1 MYNRKELNEACDYLI
16 ENYKGMKDIL
26 SHDDPYIPKI
36 VWNVY
41 RFKKLEDY
49 GFSLE
54 DFFMHT
60 YECIIIKESN
70 GESISNITEF
80 IQTRIIIYFASE
92 TKCASAY
99 NFIHSLG
106 SIEDKVK
113 NLSFRKVEDYDF
125 NDDIDYSASA
135 FVDDIIDRIFVKQLI
150 DNSNLT
156 ERELYVLDKYYITQI
171 SMKEIGDSSH
181 IFPLTAGRISQ
192 ILAKGM
198 RKMRYACKYRL
209 HYSPDEE

>member
-1 MYNRKELNEACDYLI
+1 MYNKEELKEASDYLI

-26 SHDDPYIPKI
+26 SHKDPYIPKI

-54 DFFMHT
+54 DLFMHV
-60 YECIIIKESN
+60 YESIIIKKSK
-70 GESISNITEF
+70 GEPIPNLTEF
-80 IQTRIIIYFASE
+80 IQTRIENCFTTE
-92 TKCASAY
+92 TNYLATYLFHKS
-99 NFIHSLG
+99 SG
-106 SIEDKVK
+106 SIENKLK
-113 NLSFRKVEDYDF
+113 NLSLRKVEDYDF

-135 FVDDIIDRIFVKQLI
+135 FVDDIIDRIFIKQLI

-171 SMKEIGDSSH
+171 SMKEIGNSAY

-192 ILAKGM
+192 ILANGM
-198 RKMRYACKYRL
+198 RKIRYVCKYRL
-209 HYSPDEE
+209 HYSLDEE

>member
-54 DFFMHT
+54 DFFMYT

-92 TKCASAY
+92 TKFASAY

-156 ERELYVLDKYYITQI
+156 ERELHVLDKYYITQI
-171 SMKEIGDSSH
+171 SMKEIGDSSY
-181 IFPLTAGRISQ
+181 IFPLTAGRISE

-198 RKMRYACKYRL
+198 KKMRYVCKYRL

>member
-1 MYNRKELNEACDYLI
+1 MYNKEELKEVYDYLI
-16 ENYKGMKDIL
+16 EHYKGMKDIL

-54 DFFMHT
+54 DVFMHV
-60 YECIIIKESN
+60 YESIIIKKSK
-70 GESISNITEF
+70 GEPIPNLTEF
-80 IQTRIIIYFASE
+80 IQTRIENCFATE
-92 TKCASAY
+92 TNYLATYLFHKSP
-99 NFIHSLG
+99 G
-106 SIEDKVK
+106 SIENKLK
-113 NLSFRKVEDYDF
+113 NLSLRRVEDYDF

-156 ERELYVLDKYYITQI
+156 ERELYVIDKYFI
-171 SMKEIGDSSH
+171 SKMSMREIGYSAYLS
-181 IFPLTAGRISQ
+181 PLTAGRVSQ
-192 ILAKGM
+192 ILANGM
-198 RKMRYACKYRL
+198 RKIRYVCRYRL
-209 HYSPDEE
+209 RYSPDEE